1 MTISKKHQLKQ
12 KLDLLMQTYFKEDL
26 YMVDGK
32 ALWIGAV
39 SIAVLYEGLL
49 CFGLGKC
56 KLSQVSYYLPL
67 MFKQQI

>member
-1 MTISKKHQLKQ
+1 
-12 KLDLLMQTYFKEDL
+12 MQTYFKEDL